1 METSRTNQANRL
13 PPPGTYRVDPA
24 TTVIRF
30 RARSMF
36 GLVPVSGTFAVEQG
50 EFTVAEDV
58 AASSIA
64 VRVRAGSFASGNDK
78 RDAHIRSAD
87 YLDAAAHPV
96 IVFESGSVRPDRAG
110 GGGAAAGRLT
120 VRGVTGPCVLDVTDV
135 SAVPGS
141 PERVTARATMT
152 VDRRAFGLTK
162 QRGMVGRRIRLDVAV
177 TAGPLR

>member
-1 METSRTNQANRL
+1 METSSNDQGHRL

-24 TTVIRF
+24 GTVIRF

-50 EFTVAEDV
+50 EFTVAEDI

-64 VRVRAGSFASGNDK
+64 VRVRAGSFSSGNDK

-96 IVFESGSVRPDRAG
+96 IVFESGSVRPDG
-110 GGGAAAGRLT
+110 TDGGGAVDGRLT
-120 VRGVTGPCVLDVTDV
+120 VRGVSGPCVLDVTAV
-135 SAVPGS
+135 SDG
-141 PERVTARATMT
+141 PEGVTARATTT

-162 QRGMVGRRIRLDVAV
+162 QPGMVGRRIRLDVEI
-177 TAGPLR
+177 TAAPER